1 MGHLIHRQVVEME
14 LHGGG
19 DPFSV
24 QNEVSRVC
32 REELPRILERVF
44 DELVPRTVHVRWER
58 LELDLG
64 ELRGL
69 EVEVLAARLREALQ
83 EILQRAPVSSAAVSG
98 WREGTGTVSQPR
110 GAGLEVLTPEA
121 SDEALLRVFLETGM
135 VPWWAEDLDGAALDA
150 RLLALL
156 KRQPGHVPSW
166 LRGHD
171 GAVRMARR
179 VLGQFP
185 ASTALELLEV
195 LAREDN
201 VETVLATVLET
212 AAPGVPA
219 PSWRRAL
226 VETLL
231 PVALASRPGTLHADA
246 VLEAAERTAVALGA
260 DPRTVRAHWLRSESS
275 SPAPHARAFSADAPE
290 GRVEAERA
298 VVPETKAQALS
309 EDGPRAPRFAPSAE
323 SAHETPHRETPRPQ
337 AKSVQQ
343 GQDLHSP
350 PPNQQEPVREF
361 EATTSPAL
369 PGAKHHAPDG
379 TSAEPIGPSAEPS
392 NPGAKLTTPSAEPTG
407 LGAAPIGP
415 SAEPSDSSTK
425 PTRPSQDP
433 TGPGAAAFLREQSVR
448 PTPSTAPRSPP
459 SLSTETLLQ
468 YGLPVD
474 NAGLVLLHPFLK
486 AFFDAVGLLDGKTF
500 RDFEARCRAV
510 CLLQWLAHE
519 DGAEDEHRMSLS
531 KVLCGVPL
539 EEVVPRMGGP
549 TEAECAEGEA
559 LLQHVVSQWTVLK
572 NTSTRGLREAF
583 LQRKGLLRPQERGWV
598 LRMEAKPYDMLLER
612 LPWGISHLRLS
623 WMTGLLQVER

>member
-14 LHGGG
+14 LLGGG

-24 QNEVSRVC
+24 QSEVSRVC
-32 REELPRILERVF
+32 REELPRILQRVF
-44 DELVPRTVHVRWER
+44 DELVPGTAHVRWER

-69 EVEVLAARLREALQ
+69 ELEPLAARLREALQ
-83 EILQRAPVSSAAVSG
+83 ETLRRARPASSAPVSD
-98 WREGTGTVSQPR
+98 WREGTVSGPQ

-135 VPWWAEDLDGAALDA
+135 VPWWAEGLDGAALDA

-156 KRQPGHVPSW
+156 ERQPGRVAPW

-179 VLGQFP
+179 ILGQFP
-185 ASTALELLEV
+185 ASTALALLEV
-195 LAREDN
+195 LAREDS
-201 VETVLATVLET
+201 VETVLTTVLET

-219 PSWRRAL
+219 PSWRRLL

-260 DPRTVRAHWLRSESS
+260 DPRTMRAQWHQYESS
-275 SPAPHARAFSADAPE
+275 APASQAPAPSAEAPV
-290 GRVEAERA
+290 GRVEAAR
-298 VVPETKAQALS
+298 VVASEAKAQAMS
-309 EDGPRAPRFAPSAE
+309 EDGSPSPRVAPSAE
-323 SAHETPHRETPRPQ
+323 SAHEVPHREASRPQ
-337 AKSVQQ
+337 VEAVRQ
-343 GQDLHSP
+343 GQGLLPP
-350 PPNQQEPVREF
+350 PPNQQETVREF
-361 EATTSPAL
+361 EAMPSPER
-369 PGAKHHAPDG
+369 PGAEPHAPDG
-379 TSAEPIGPSAEPS
+379 
-392 NPGAKLTTPSAEPTG
+392 PSAEPTG
-407 LGAAPIGP
+407 PRADAISRVPSVRPGP
-415 SAEPSDSSTK
+415 SAVPC
-425 PTRPSQDP
+425 
-433 TGPGAAAFLREQSVR
+433 
-448 PTPSTAPRSPP
+448 SPP
-459 SLSTETLLQ
+459 SLSRETLLQ
-468 YGLPVD
+468 HGLPVD

-486 AFFDAVGLLDGKTF
+486 TFFDAVGLLDGKTF
-500 RDFEARCRAV
+500 RDFEARCRAA
-510 CLLQWLAHE
+510 CLLQWLANE
-519 DGAEDEHRMSLS
+519 DGAEDEHRMPLN

-549 TEAECAEGEA
+549 TEAERAEGEA
-559 LLQHVVSQWTVLK
+559 LLQHVVSQWTALK

-583 LQRKGLLRPQERGWV
+583 LQRKGLLRPEERGWV
-598 LRMEAKPYDMLLER
+598 LRLEAKPYDMLLER